1 MSHLT
6 TGFQTFW
13 RRRSIWIGLHLA
25 KVCLSL
31 LFTIPI
37 LLTINSRLGYSA
49 FSRPLLENWS
59 LDVILE
65 LIGTSDNVLS
75 VFLSVLVCYLVPLFL
90 VKQLLNGGIYWTM
103 LQNGDITAR
112 AFAAE
117 CLRGFRGNLKI
128 SLLMLIV
135 YLPAVILI
143 FMLVS
148 VIPEGIGAAFGPA
161 AWLPL
166 FLRMAVTWAVL
177 IMASIFS
184 ELLRLRHCTDPDESL
199 KDAAGF
205 VLGHYLRRLVKYNA
219 LYHAWFIPF
228 VVIWGVVEMSA
239 GGLTAA
245 IAGGLGVLAEL
256 VLLQFCS
263 LARTGQSLL
272 GTATIAGAFATASP
286 GRFAATPRETIGD

>member
-1 MSHLT
+1 MVHLT
-6 TGFQTFW
+6 RGIQTFW
-13 RRRSIWIGLHLA
+13 RRRYVWLALHLT
-25 KVCLSL
+25 KVCLTL

-37 LLTINSRLGYSA
+37 LLTVNSRLGYSTFA
-49 FSRPLLENWS
+49 QPLLENWS
-59 LDVILE
+59 LDVIME

-90 VKQLLNGGIYWTM
+90 VKQLLNGGVYWAM
-103 LQNGDITAR
+103 LQREDITAR

-135 YLPAVILI
+135 YLPAMILVVMI
-143 FMLVS
+143 VS
-148 VIPEGIGAAFGPA
+148 VIPESIGASFGPA

-166 FLRMAVTWAVL
+166 FLRMAVTWFVL
-177 IMASIFS
+177 IVASIFS
-184 ELLRLRHCTDPDESL
+184 ELLRLRHCTDPDEPL

-205 VLGHYLRRLVKYNA
+205 VFGHYLRRLVKYNA
-219 LYHAWFIPF
+219 LYHVWFIPF
-228 VVIWGVVEMSA
+228 VVVWAAVELSA
-239 GGLTAA
+239 GGITAA

-256 VLLQFCS
+256 VLFQLCS

-286 GRFAATPRETIGD
+286 GRFAATPKESAGD